1 MTLVEQTNP
10 FSTGVKDEIPRRYDP
25 RTGKLEP
32 IDGTGGPLLFP
43 KPAPGWGHHPMPPE
57 PAPGWG
63 HHPGVKTM
71 EWNYDRDGQ
80 NPLEGFGPIGTYDP
94 EQYPTEVVPLVFLN
108 KFLDE
113 RLLAKGKSPFS
124 TPHWDKQDDIR
135 KYLENIRRLK
145 ERGLLG
151 GLPKA

>member
-1 MTLVEQTNP
+1 MTFAPHMP
-10 FSTGVKDEIPRRYDP
+10 FPIGKQEIPQISVGPY
-25 RTGKLEP
+25 TGKP
-32 IDGTGGPLLFP
+32 
-43 KPAPGWGHHPMPPE
+43 W
-57 PAPGWG
+57 
-63 HHPGVKTM
+63 
-71 EWNYDRDGQ
+71 
-80 NPLEGFGPIGTYDP
+80 EGFGPIGTYDP

-108 KFLDE
+108 NFLDE

>member
-1 MTLVEQTNP
+1 MPPE
-10 FSTGVKDEIPRRYDP
+10 
-25 RTGKLEP
+25 
-32 IDGTGGPLLFP
+32 
-43 KPAPGWGHHPMPPE
+43 PAPGWGHHPMPPE

-80 NPLEGFGPIGTYDP
+80 NPIEGFGPIGTYDP

-108 KFLDE
+108 NFLDE